1 MEDIF
6 LKFVREDITPN
17 SYYVLHCIKNK
28 IIPCSFVNKE
38 LETKKL
44 ISENWVNEDLTLT
57 DKSII
62 FTTEIDG
69 YFTRVKKKTSK
80 NLLGDNFEDNIKNY
94 SDIFPSQKLSSG
106 KYARSNPKNL
116 ENAFRWFFENYNY
129 DWETVLSATKKYV
142 LEYSAI
148 EYKYMRTS
156 QYFIRKQNTDKT
168 YDSDLAD
175 YCEMILNKPDDEVV
189 FIKERLF

>member
-142 LEYSAI
+142 LEYRAI

>member
-6 LKFVREDITPN
+6 LKFVKEGITPN
-17 SYYVLHCIKNK
+17 SYYVLHCIKTSIVPN
-28 IIPCSFVNKE
+28 SFVSKE
-38 LETKKL
+38 LEKRRL
-44 ISENWVNEDLTLT
+44 INDGWLNEDLTLT

-80 NLLGDNFEDNIKNY
+80 NLLGDNFEDNIKKYTN
-94 SDIFPSQKLSSG
+94 IFPSIKLSSG

-142 LEYSAI
+142 LEYREI
-148 EYKYMRTS
+148 NYQYMRTS

>member
-6 LKFVREDITPN
+6 LKFVKEDITPN

-142 LEYSAI
+142 LEYRAI
-148 EYKYMRTS
+148 DYKYMRTS

>member
-142 LEYSAI
+142 LEYRTI
-148 EYKYMRTS
+148 DYKYMRTS

>member
-142 LEYSAI
+142 LEYRAI
-148 EYKYMRTS
+148 DYKYMRTS

>member
-6 LKFVREDITPN
+6 LKFVKEGITPN
-17 SYYVLHCIKNK
+17 SYYVLHCIKTSIVPN
-28 IIPCSFVNKE
+28 SFVSKE
-38 LETKKL
+38 LEKRRL
-44 ISENWVNEDLTLT
+44 INDGWLNKDLTLT

-80 NLLGDNFEDNIKNY
+80 NLLGDNLAKNY
-94 SDIFPSQKLSSG
+94 ILYTNIFPSQKLSSG

-142 LEYSAI
+142 LEYREI
-148 EYKYMRTS
+148 NYQYMRTS
-156 QYFIRKQNTDKT
+156 QYFIRKQSTDKT
-168 YDSDLAD
+168 WDSDLAD
-175 YCEMILNKPDDEVV
+175 YCEMILNKPDDEVI

>member
-6 LKFVREDITPN
+6 LKLIREDITPN
-17 SYYVLHCIKNK
+17 SYYILHCVKNS

-38 LETKKL
+38 LEVKRL
-44 ISENWVNEDLTLT
+44 ISDGWLNEDLTLT

-69 YFTRVKKKTSK
+69 YFKKSKKKTSK
-80 NLLGDNFEDNIKNY
+80 TLLGDNFEDNVKKY
-94 SDIFPSQKLSSG
+94 SETFPSIKLASG

-116 ENAFRWFFENYNY
+116 ENAFRWFFETY
-129 DWETVLSATKKYV
+129 DYSWDTVLLAVKKYV
-142 LEYSAI
+142 LEYR
-148 EYKYMRTS
+148 EVNYQFMRTS
-156 QYFIRKQNTDKT
+156 QYFIRKQNSDKT
-168 YDSDLAD
+168 WDSDLAD
-175 YCEMILNKPDDEVV
+175 YCEMILNKPDDEII

>member
-44 ISENWVNEDLTLT
+44 ISENWVNKDLTLT

-80 NLLGDNFEDNIKNY
+80 NLLGDNFEDNIKKY

-142 LEYSAI
+142 LEYRAI

>member
-6 LKFVREDITPN
+6 LKFVREKITPN
-17 SYYVLHCIKNK
+17 SYYVLHCLK
-28 IIPCSFVNKE
+28 IGMVPASIVNKE
-38 LETKKL
+38 LETRRL
-44 ISENWVNEDLTLT
+44 INDGWIKEDLTLT

-69 YFTRVKKKTSK
+69 FFKKSKKKTSK
-80 NLLGDNFEDNIKNY
+80 NLLGDNFEDSIKKY
-94 SDIFPSQKLSSG
+94 TEIFPAVKLSSG

-116 ENAFRWFFENYNY
+116 ENAFRWFFESYSY
-129 DWETVLSATKKYV
+129 DWEIVLLATKKYV
-142 LEYSAI
+142 LEYRESG
-148 EYKYMRTS
+148 YQYMRTS

-175 YCEMILNKPDDEVV
+175 YCEMIINKPDDEIV

>member
-6 LKFVREDITPN
+6 IKLIRENITPN

-28 IIPCSFVNKE
+28 IVPHQYINKE
-38 LETKKL
+38 LEVKRL
-44 ISENWVNEDLTLT
+44 ISDGWLNQDLTLT

-69 YFTRVKKKTSK
+69 FFKKSKKKTSK
-80 NLLGDNFEDNIKNY
+80 FLLGDNFEDNVKKY
-94 SDIFPSQKLSSG
+94 SETFPSIKLVSG

-116 ENAFRWFFENYNY
+116 ENAFRWFFETYDY
-129 DWETVLSATKKYV
+129 DWNTVLLATKKYV
-142 LEYSAI
+142 LEYREIS
-148 EYKYMRTS
+148 YQYMRTS
-156 QYFIRKQNTDKT
+156 QYFIRKQSTDKT
-168 YDSDLAD
+168 WDSDLAD
-175 YCEMILNKPDDEVV
+175 YCEMILNKPDDEVI